1 MAALLLIFF
10 SVELEAWAV
19 SEVILSEAVTEVVAV
34 SFVVWA
40 ALLTEVTDT
49 SVLTAITEF
58 RADCDTAEE
67 ETAPEELLEDD
78 PSLVAYWAAL
88 VALVTILVC
97 SETELVASLEV
108 LP

>member
-1 MAALLLIFF
+1 M
-10 SVELEAWAV
+10 
-19 SEVILSEAVTEVVAV
+19 ILSEAVTEVVAV

-78 PSLVAYWAAL
+78 PSLVA
-88 VALVTILVC
+88 
-97 SETELVASLEV
+97 
-108 LP
+108 